1 MPVTLEQYGLDQ
13 LSMEDRWELLELLES
28 SLNQAPTPIP
38 EWHLRILEE
47 RIAVADANPGAG
59 IPLEEF
65 KAKFLGK
72 S

>member
-1 MPVTLEQYGLDQ
+1 MTLEQYGIDR
-13 LSMEDRWELLELLES
+13 LSEADRLELIGLIWD
-28 SLNQAPTPIP
+28 SLDPPLTPIP
-38 EWHLRILEE
+38 ESHQRILEE
-47 RIAVADANPGAG
+47 RIAAADANPGAG